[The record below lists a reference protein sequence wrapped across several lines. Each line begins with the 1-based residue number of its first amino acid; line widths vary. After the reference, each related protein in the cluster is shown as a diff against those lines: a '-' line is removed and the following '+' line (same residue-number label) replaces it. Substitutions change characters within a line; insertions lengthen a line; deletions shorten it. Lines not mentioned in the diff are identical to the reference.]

1 LCSASPT
8 DGQPNATPARGTRS
22 RATINQGD
30 KNDPD
35 GVKELG
41 RLTKVYW
48 EAYQNP
54 PEGVIGV
61 GAITYAQE
69 MLIAAQINE
78 EDH

>member
-1 LCSASPT
+1 MIYTDLETLCQALWE
-8 DGQPNATPARGTRS
+8 A
-22 RATINQGD
+22 D

-35 GVKELG
+35 GVKELV

-48 EAYQNP
+48 QAFHNP
-54 PEGVIGV
+54 PEGIIGV

-69 MLIAAQINE
+69 ALIAAQLNE

>member
-1 LCSASPT
+1 MIYTDLESLCQA
-8 DGQPNATPARGTRS
+8 
-22 RATINQGD
+22 IWQGGKD
-30 KNDPD
+30 DDP
-35 GVKELG
+35 GWVKELG

-48 EAYQNP
+48 DAYHNP

-69 MLIAAQINE
+69 ALIAAQLNE

>member
-1 LCSASPT
+1 MIYTDLEALCQALWQAHEN
-8 DGQPNATPARGTRS
+8 D
-22 RATINQGD
+22 
-30 KNDPD
+30 DPD
-35 GVKELG
+35 GAKELV

-48 EAYQNP
+48 EAYHNP

-69 MLIAAQINE
+69 ALIAAQLNE